1 MVKRKRQLQ
10 RPSQPGR
17 RWTWLALLLILG
29 CTASADPARY
39 RLAGS
44 GSQWETVGEVRIL
57 EDLRQRYPAFF
68 EAVLDQSAD
77 HKLDLRPLRDDLEL
91 EPVDRHNYDALNAI
105 AIAYFELN
113 ARAESDRGGSSY
125 LANSFRSAK
134 LVAVPWRAY
143 SEVES
148 GPLRD
153 AILDFFEDIALGEKQ
168 SSAATA
174 SRLVRIV
181 SSLEKKES
189 DLDRLGRIHA
199 ITETLQ
205 RLSSKR

>member
-1 MVKRKRQLQ
+1 MVKRKRPLQ
-10 RPSQPGR
+10 RPSQPER

-29 CTASADPARY
+29 CTASAEPARY

-44 GSQWETVGEVRIL
+44 GSQWETVGEDRVL
-57 EDLRQRYPAFF
+57 EDLRQLYPAFF
-68 EAVLDQSAD
+68 AAVLDPSAD
-77 HKLDLRPLRDDLEL
+77 HRLDLRPLRDDLER
-91 EPVDRHNYDALNAI
+91 EPIDRHNYDALNAI

-153 AILDFFEDIALGEKQ
+153 AILDFFEDIARGEKQ
-168 SSAATA
+168 GSTATA

-205 RLSSKR
+205 RLSGNR